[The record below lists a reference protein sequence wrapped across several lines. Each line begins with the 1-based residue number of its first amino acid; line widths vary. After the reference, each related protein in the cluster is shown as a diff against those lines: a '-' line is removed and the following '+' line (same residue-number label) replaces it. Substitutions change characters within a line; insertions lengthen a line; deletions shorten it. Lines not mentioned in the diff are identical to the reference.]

1 MEESKNDSSL
11 IFVML
16 RGGVMEEIMNKIL
29 QSGFE
34 ELGLNYTDEIED
46 KFNKYKELLL
56 DWNQKINI
64 TRIENDEEIYI
75 KHYLDSVILLD
86 SDNKSMDK
94 KIIDVGT
101 GGGFPGLPLKIVNN
115 NFQLTLL
122 DSLRKRTDFLQLV
135 SDTLKLEN
143 VKVIHGRAEDFG
155 QDIKYREQYDICVSR
170 AVAPLNILC
179 EFCLPF
185 VKVGGYFAAYKSENI
200 SEEIVESNNAIE
212 KLSGKIID
220 IKVVKIPN
228 SDITRKIVIIEKI
241 KKMENMYPRKA
252 GTPAKKPL

>member
-1 MEESKNDSSL
+1 MQ
-11 IFVML
+11 
-16 RGGVMEEIMNKIL
+16 NKIL
-29 QSGFE
+29 ESGFE
-34 ELGLNYTDEIED
+34 ELGLNYTDEIER
-46 KFNKYKELLL
+46 KLNEYKELLL
-56 DWNQKINI
+56 EWNKKINI

-86 SDNKSMDK
+86 SNNKNMDK

-101 GGGFPGLPLKIVNN
+101 GGGFPGLPLKIVND
-115 NFQLTLL
+115 NFKLTLL

-135 SDTLKLEN
+135 ADSLKLKDVE
-143 VKVIHGRAEDFG
+143 VIHGRAEDFG
-155 QDIKYREQYDICVSR
+155 QDVKYREKYDICVSR

-185 VKVGGYFAAYKSENI
+185 VKVGGFFAAYKSENI
-200 SEEIVESNNAIE
+200 SEEIVESKNAIE
-212 KLSGKIID
+212 KLGGKVVDTKII
-220 IKVVKIPN
+220 KIPN

>member
-1 MEESKNDSSL
+1 MEESKNNSSL
-11 IFVML
+11 IFVMP
-16 RGGVMEEIMNKIL
+16 RGGVMEENMNKIL

-34 ELGLNYTDEIED
+34 ELGLNYTDEIEE

-143 VKVIHGRAEDFG
+143 VSGELDLSSTINIVYYESKKEKAILSIDKNGLLYLYR
-155 QDIKYREQYDICVSR
+155 DID
-170 AVAPLNILC
+170 NI
-179 EFCLPF
+179 
-185 VKVGGYFAAYKSENI
+185 Y
-200 SEEIVESNNAIE
+200 
-212 KLSGKIID
+212 
-220 IKVVKIPN
+220 KVVSKDFQYERLEELYTIYA
-228 SDITRKIVIIEKI
+228 D
-241 KKMENMYPRKA
+241 KK
-252 GTPAKKPL
+252 